1 MQQTLKNIKV
11 ILVNYPT
18 LETNTGPAAWV
29 RQKLHWSGE
38 YQILLAHRS
47 GRNFQGYYR
56 SMVNFSKLFVNP
68 CHFWWTFHIYT
79 EIIISGSICCGEQE
93 VFF

>member
-1 MQQTLKNIKV
+1 MQQTLKNIKA

-18 LETNTGPAAWV
+18 LETNTGPPAWV

-47 GRNFQGYYR
+47 GRNFQGYYG
-56 SMVNFSKLFVNP
+56 SMVIFPNYLSILA
-68 CHFWWTFHIYT
+68 
-79 EIIISGSICCGEQE
+79 ISGGHFIFTQKLL
-93 VFF
+93 